1 MDGIGSKDLPI
12 EMTLFVDDYSA
23 PVQIV
28 AVCILVFTLLTTAGF
43 ILNRRQFPP
52 SVEN

>member
-1 MDGIGSKDLPI
+1 
-12 EMTLFVDDYSA
+12 MTLFVDNYSA
-23 PVQIV
+23 PVQIIS
-28 AVCILVFTLLTTAGF
+28 VCILVFALLTTAGF